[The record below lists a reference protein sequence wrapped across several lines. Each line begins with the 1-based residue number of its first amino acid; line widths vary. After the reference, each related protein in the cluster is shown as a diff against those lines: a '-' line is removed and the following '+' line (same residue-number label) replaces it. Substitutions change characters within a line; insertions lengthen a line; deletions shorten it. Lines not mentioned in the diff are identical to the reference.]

1 MYKLKDC
8 RYMQYVASITITV
21 SMACAAMHM
30 SWPSPTLPLL
40 MSDKSPIGRR
50 ITPEEGSWLASS
62 FLLGSIPGCLFAGS
76 VIERFGRKPSLLF
89 AGIPLLLPWIT
100 TIFSDSLIV
109 LCIVRFFGGIGLA
122 FITTAA
128 PMYVGEIAEKDIRG
142 KLGSAFNILRL
153 AGSLYVFSAGP
164 FISYLA
170 LAITCAI
177 FPVLFIVAFAF
188 MPESPYYLMK
198 TNQQELAKRNLIRLS
213 STSANVDF
221 IDRRMKEIEATV
233 DYDMRNRASIRE
245 LFTNKLYRKS
255 IIVIAGIKTVQQLS
269 GVAAIE
275 AYTQSIIQESGSSIS
290 PAVSSIIA
298 GLIQFPAALLA
309 GYLADRVG
317 RKPLMI
323 VSCLGCGIALTSEGI
338 YFYLQNIA
346 KADVSSISWLPTTAL
361 LLYLVMNPIGIF
373 TLPWILLGEL
383 FATNIKGYAVSMATC
398 YGSLLAFL
406 ATKLF
411 QPISDGWGMN
421 VTFWIFAAICFFGA
435 VFCYFFQP
443 ETKGKTLA
451 EIQQKL
457 NRRKETGSPVE
468 TGSVL
473 ETKF

>member
-1 MYKLKDC
+1 
-8 RYMQYVASITITV
+8 
-21 SMACAAMHM
+21 MACAAMHL

-40 MSDKSPIGRR
+40 MSDDSPIGRR
-50 ITPEEGSWLASS
+50 ITPEEGSWLAST

-76 VIERFGRKPSLLF
+76 VIEKFGRKPSLLF

-100 TIFSDSLIV
+100 VIFSDSLLA
-109 LCIVRFFGGIGLA
+109 LCIVRFIGGIGLA

-153 AGSLYVFSAGP
+153 VGSLYVFSVGP
-164 FISYLA
+164 FVSYLA
-170 LAITCAI
+170 LALTCAI
-177 FPVLFIVAFAF
+177 FPVLFIIAFAF
-188 MPESPYYLMK
+188 MPESPYYLIK
-198 TNQQELAKRNLIRLS
+198 VNKQEMAKNNLIRLS
-213 STSANVDF
+213 SNSATMDF
-221 IDRRMKEIEATV
+221 IDSRLKEIQATV
-233 DYDMRNRASIRE
+233 DYDMRNRANVWE

-255 IIVIAGIKTVQQLS
+255 VIVITGIKTVQQLS

-275 AYTQSIIQESGSSIS
+275 AYTQSIIQESKSSIS

-309 GYLADRVG
+309 GYLADKLG

-323 VSCLGCGIALTSEGI
+323 ISCLGCGLALTSEGL

-346 KADVSSISWLPTTAL
+346 KSDVSGLSWLPTTAL

-383 FATNIKGYAVSMATC
+383 FATNIKGYAVSIATC

-406 ATKLF
+406 ATKFF
-411 QPISDGWGMN
+411 QPISDDWGMH
-421 VTFWIFAAICFFGA
+421 VTFWIFSTICFLGA
-435 VFCYFFQP
+435 IFCYFVLP

-457 NRRKETGSPVE
+457 TRKIKTNTLRETR
-468 TGSVL
+468 
-473 ETKF
+473 F